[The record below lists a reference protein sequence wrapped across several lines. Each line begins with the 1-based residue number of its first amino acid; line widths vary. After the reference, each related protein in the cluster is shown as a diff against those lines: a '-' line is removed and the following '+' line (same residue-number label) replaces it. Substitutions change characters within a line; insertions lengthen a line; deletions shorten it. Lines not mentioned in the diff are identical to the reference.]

1 MKSIWRKSA
10 LTPSGKRAGRSRS
23 NWLTAEMPSR
33 ARRMRARMPKM
44 MRVGSMGMPPGRGC
58 AARHYILRERVACDV
73 TQGYRRQPTAEGGCM
88 RLHGSGQGVRGAV
101 VACLVLVVSGCAN
114 LGAVRDFASTSSD
127 AVQYSHLV
135 SAYAGTP
142 TRLKRYEPQS
152 QWPELDRQ
160 TTEREGQRERLLL
173 RQKLIQEYMDALGQ
187 LAADDLAT
195 YDNQLD
201 TLGAAVKNAKFADQN
216 EAAAFSAVSKLLV
229 SAVTDR
235 WRQGKLVGLIE
246 QTEAPFQTVMGAMV
260 TIVEKDF
267 GSDVAN
273 ERVALDKY
281 YTTLQREGRDPAG
294 LAALAEWREM
304 RDGQLRERES
314 AISSYTTVLKTIA
327 AGHHK
332 LYESR
337 HELSKPEIKA
347 EIHTYTRR
355 LKEASTAIARL

>member
-1 MKSIWRKSA
+1 M
-10 LTPSGKRAGRSRS
+10 
-23 NWLTAEMPSR
+23 
-33 ARRMRARMPKM
+33 
-44 MRVGSMGMPPGRGC
+44 
-58 AARHYILRERVACDV
+58 
-73 TQGYRRQPTAEGGCM
+73 RRQRT
-88 RLHGSGQGVRGAV
+88 GQGLRFIAF
-101 VACLVLVVSGCAN
+101 ACLALLASACAN
-114 LGAVRDFASTSSD
+114 LTAIREFASTSSD
-127 AVQYSHLV
+127 AAQYSQLV
-135 SAYAGTP
+135 VAYVDTP
-142 TRLKRYEPQS
+142 SRMKRYEPES
-152 QWPELDRQ
+152 QRATLDRQ
-160 TTEREGQRERLLL
+160 VAERKAQQERLLL

-187 LAADDLAT
+187 LAADDLVS

-201 TLGAAVKNAKFADQN
+201 ALGAAVKNAKFADQS

-229 SAVTDR
+229 GAVTDR
-235 WRQGKLVGLIE
+235 WRRGKVVSLIE
-246 QTEAPFQTVMGAMV
+246 QTEGPFQVVMGAMV

-273 ERVALDKY
+273 ERVALDNY
-281 YTTLQREGRDPAG
+281 YGTIQREGKDRAG

-304 RDGQLRERES
+304 REAQLRDRES
-314 AISSYTTVLKTIA
+314 AIASYTTVLKTIA

>member
-1 MKSIWRKSA
+1 MK
-10 LTPSGKRAGRSRS
+10 
-23 NWLTAEMPSR
+23 
-33 ARRMRARMPKM
+33 
-44 MRVGSMGMPPGRGC
+44 
-58 AARHYILRERVACDV
+58 
-73 TQGYRRQPTAEGGCM
+73 
-88 RLHGSGQGVRGAV
+88 LHRSGQGWRLVV
-101 VACLVLVVSGCAN
+101 VAWVVLTASGCVS

-142 TRLKRYEPQS
+142 ARLKRYEPPS
-152 QWPELDRQ
+152 QWPVLDRQ
-160 TTEREGQRERLLL
+160 TTEREAQRDRLLL

-187 LAADDLAT
+187 LAADDLVS
-195 YDNQLD
+195 YDLVSDDNQLD
-201 TLGAAVKNAKFADQN
+201 VLGNAVKNAKFDDQS

-229 SAVTDR
+229 GAVTDR
-235 WRQGKLVGLIE
+235 WRRGKVVSLIE
-246 QTEAPFQTVMGAMV
+246 QTEAPFQVVMEAMI
-260 TIVEKDF
+260 TIVGTDF

-281 YTTLQREGRDPAG
+281 YGTLQREGKDPAG

-304 RDGQLRERES
+304 REAQLRDRDS
-314 AISSYTTVLKTIA
+314 AIASYTTVLKTIA

-347 EIHTYTRR
+347 EIHRYTRR

>member
-1 MKSIWRKSA
+1 MK
-10 LTPSGKRAGRSRS
+10 
-23 NWLTAEMPSR
+23 
-33 ARRMRARMPKM
+33 
-44 MRVGSMGMPPGRGC
+44 
-58 AARHYILRERVACDV
+58 
-73 TQGYRRQPTAEGGCM
+73 
-88 RLHGSGQGVRGAV
+88 LHRSGQGWRLVV
-101 VACLVLVVSGCAN
+101 VAWVVLTVSGCVS

-142 TRLKRYEPQS
+142 ARLKRYEPQS
-152 QWPELDRQ
+152 QWPVLDRQ
-160 TTEREGQRERLLL
+160 TTEREAQRERLLL

-187 LAADDLAT
+187 LAADDLVS
-195 YDNQLD
+195 YDLVSDDNQLD
-201 TLGAAVKNAKFADQN
+201 VLGNAVKNAKFDDQS

-229 SAVTDR
+229 GAVTDR
-235 WRQGKLVGLIE
+235 WRRGKVVSLIE
-246 QTEAPFQTVMGAMV
+246 QTEAPFQVVMGAMI
-260 TIVEKDF
+260 TIVGTDF

-281 YTTLQREGRDPAG
+281 YGTLQREGKDPAG

-304 RDGQLRERES
+304 REAQLRDRDS
-314 AISSYTTVLKTIA
+314 AIASYTTVLKTIA

-347 EIHTYTRR
+347 EIHRYTRR

>member
-1 MKSIWRKSA
+1 MK
-10 LTPSGKRAGRSRS
+10 
-23 NWLTAEMPSR
+23 
-33 ARRMRARMPKM
+33 
-44 MRVGSMGMPPGRGC
+44 
-58 AARHYILRERVACDV
+58 
-73 TQGYRRQPTAEGGCM
+73 
-88 RLHGSGQGVRGAV
+88 LHRSGQGWRLVV
-101 VACLVLVVSGCAN
+101 VAWVVLTVSGCVS

-142 TRLKRYEPQS
+142 ARLKRYEPQS
-152 QWPELDRQ
+152 QWPVLDRQ
-160 TTEREGQRERLLL
+160 TTEREAQRERLLL

-187 LAADDLAT
+187 LAADDLVS
-195 YDNQLD
+195 YDLVSDDNQLD
-201 TLGAAVKNAKFADQN
+201 VLGNAVKNAKFDDQS

-229 SAVTDR
+229 GAVTDR
-235 WRQGKLVGLIE
+235 WRRGKVVSLIE
-246 QTEAPFQTVMGAMV
+246 QTEAPFQVVMEAMI
-260 TIVEKDF
+260 TIVGTDF

-281 YTTLQREGRDPAG
+281 YGTLQREGKDPAG

-304 RDGQLRERES
+304 REAQLRDRDS
-314 AISSYTTVLKTIA
+314 AIASYTTVLKTIA

-347 EIHTYTRR
+347 EIHRYTRR

>member
-1 MKSIWRKSA
+1 MLAFAADVNPVVLLLRGVGGCS
-10 LTPSGKRAGRSRS
+10 TGKPI
-23 NWLTAEMPSR
+23 E
-33 ARRMRARMPKM
+33 KQ
-44 MRVGSMGMPPGRGC
+44 
-58 AARHYILRERVACDV
+58 AARDYILPEPVACDV
-73 TQGYRRQPTAEGGCM
+73 TQGYRRRQTAEGGCM
-88 RLHGSGQGVRGAV
+88 RLHRSGQGLRGAV
-101 VACLVLVVSGCAN
+101 VACLVLMVSGCVS

-160 TTEREGQRERLLL
+160 ATEREGQRERLLL

-187 LAADDLAT
+187 LAADDLAS

-201 TLGAAVKNAKFADQN
+201 ALGAAVKNAKFADQN

-235 WRQGKLVGLIE
+235 WRRGKVVSLIE
-246 QTEAPFQTVMGAMV
+246 QTEAPFQVVMGAMV
-260 TIVEKDF
+260 SIVEKDF

-281 YTTLQREGRDPAG
+281 YTNLQREGRDPAG

-304 RDGQLRERES
+304 REGQLRDRES
-314 AISSYTTVLKTIA
+314 AIGSYTTVLKTIA

-347 EIHTYTRR
+347 EIHTYTMR

>member
-1 MKSIWRKSA
+1 MK
-10 LTPSGKRAGRSRS
+10 
-23 NWLTAEMPSR
+23 
-33 ARRMRARMPKM
+33 
-44 MRVGSMGMPPGRGC
+44 
-58 AARHYILRERVACDV
+58 
-73 TQGYRRQPTAEGGCM
+73 
-88 RLHGSGQGVRGAV
+88 LHRSGQGWRLVV
-101 VACLVLVVSGCAN
+101 VAWVVLTVSGCVS

-142 TRLKRYEPQS
+142 ARLKRYEPQS
-152 QWPELDRQ
+152 QWPVLDRQ
-160 TTEREGQRERLLL
+160 TTEREAQRERLLL

-187 LAADDLAT
+187 LAADDLVS
-195 YDNQLD
+195 YDLVSDDNQLD
-201 TLGAAVKNAKFADQN
+201 ALGNAVKNAKFDDQS

-229 SAVTDR
+229 GAVTDR
-235 WRQGKLVGLIE
+235 WRRGKVVSLIE
-246 QTEAPFQTVMGAMV
+246 QTEAPFQVVMEAMI
-260 TIVEKDF
+260 TIVGTDF

-281 YTTLQREGRDPAG
+281 YGTLQREGKDPAG

-304 RDGQLRERES
+304 REAQLRDRDS
-314 AISSYTTVLKTIA
+314 AIASYTTVLKTIA

-347 EIHTYTRR
+347 EIHRYTRR

>member
-1 MKSIWRKSA
+1 MLAFPVYVNPLVLLLRGA
-10 LTPSGKRAGRSRS
+10 AGCFVTKAIEKAGERD
-23 NWLTAEMPSR
+23 
-33 ARRMRARMPKM
+33 
-44 MRVGSMGMPPGRGC
+44 
-58 AARHYILRERVACDV
+58 YILCEPVACDV
-73 TQGYRRQPTAEGGCM
+73 TQGQRRRQTAEGGSM
-88 RLHGSGQGVRGAV
+88 RLHRSGQGWRAV
-101 VACLVLVVSGCAN
+101 AVACVVLVVSGCVS

-135 SAYAGTP
+135 NAYAGTP

-152 QWPELDRQ
+152 QWSELDRQ
-160 TTEREGQRERLLL
+160 ATEREAQRERLLL

-187 LAADDLAT
+187 LAADDLAS

-201 TLGAAVKNAKFADQN
+201 ALGAAVKNAKFADQN
-216 EAAAFSAVSKLLV
+216 EAAAFSAVSRRQR
-229 SAVTDR
+229 SVTALK
-235 WRQGKLVGLIE
+235 G
-246 QTEAPFQTVMGAMV
+246 PFQVVMGAMV
-260 TIVEKDF
+260 SIVEKDF

-304 RDGQLRERES
+304 REGQLRDREA
-314 AISSYTTVLKTIA
+314 AIGSYTTVLKTIA

>member
-1 MKSIWRKSA
+1 MK
-10 LTPSGKRAGRSRS
+10 
-23 NWLTAEMPSR
+23 
-33 ARRMRARMPKM
+33 
-44 MRVGSMGMPPGRGC
+44 
-58 AARHYILRERVACDV
+58 
-73 TQGYRRQPTAEGGCM
+73 
-88 RLHGSGQGVRGAV
+88 LHRSGQGWRLVV
-101 VACLVLVVSGCAN
+101 VAWVVLTVSGCVS

-142 TRLKRYEPQS
+142 ARLKRYEPPS
-152 QWPELDRQ
+152 QWPVLDRQ
-160 TTEREGQRERLLL
+160 TTEREAQRDRLLL

-187 LAADDLAT
+187 LAADDLVS
-195 YDNQLD
+195 YDLVSDDNQLD
-201 TLGAAVKNAKFADQN
+201 VLGNAVKNAKFDDQS

-229 SAVTDR
+229 GAVTDR
-235 WRQGKLVGLIE
+235 WRRGKVVSLIE
-246 QTEAPFQTVMGAMV
+246 QTEAPFQVVMEAMI
-260 TIVEKDF
+260 TIVGTDF

-281 YTTLQREGRDPAG
+281 YGTLQREGKDPAG

-304 RDGQLRERES
+304 REAQLRDRDS
-314 AISSYTTVLKTIA
+314 AIASYTTVLKTIA

-347 EIHTYTRR
+347 EIHRYTRR